1 MTMRITVSLPDDV
14 AEYVQAN
21 ADGNASAFIA
31 QLVKQRRDAEM
42 WEQSKETDAALGL
55 TEDWM
60 RAQIAANDA
69 TQAAHLRQLGT
80 PR

>member
-31 QLVKQRRDAEM
+31 QLVTQRRDAEM
-42 WEQSKETDAALGL
+42 WERSKETDAALGL

-60 RAQIAANDA
+60 RTQVAANDA
-69 TQAAHLRQLGT
+69 AQAAHQRRLGLIE
-80 PR
+80 

>member
-1 MTMRITVSLPDDV
+1 MTMRITASLPDDV

-31 QLVKQRRDAEM
+31 RLVRQRRDAEM
-42 WEQSKETDAALGL
+42 WERSKEADAALGL

-60 RAQIAANDA
+60 RTQVAANDA
-69 TQAAHLRQLGT
+69 AQAAHLRRMGLIE
-80 PR
+80 